1 MIPESFLLQLKQY
14 NSIEDVVSSYVKLQ
28 KKGRNLVGLCPFH
41 SEKTGSFFLYPQT
54 QSYYCF
60 GCGAGGDVI
69 TFIRQYLNLDYI
81 EALKFLAQRAN
92 IPFPEDGV
100 DDRASR
106 LRTRIL
112 ELNRETARFFHQ
124 CLTSP
129 NGKAAWDYLIRR
141 GRTPKIIRRFGLGW
155 APDDWDSLPNH
166 LKSKGF
172 TMEEMEAA
180 DLMVK
185 NRSGNGS
192 HVRFRNRVMFPIIDL
207 RGNVIAF
214 GGRALEDKGPKYL
227 NSGDTPVFKKSRN
240 LFALNFAKTS
250 KQPGLILAEGYMD
263 VIAIHQA
270 GFDNAVAT
278 LGTSLTEE
286 QARLLSQ
293 YTDQVIVAYDSD
305 GPGQAATK
313 RAINIFDQV
322 GVKVNVLTVTGAK
335 DPDEFI
341 QTYGPQRFQL
351 LLEGCSN
358 ALEFE
363 INKLRAKYD
372 LSLPDG
378 RVGFLKEFCRLLSGI
393 RNPVEQE
400 VYLAQISREL
410 QVAPEAIRAQMQNIS
425 RAKARTQRQ
434 KERSDTTIHIGE
446 LAAAKEDLER
456 RQNLRCAVAEEGIL
470 RCLLKNPDFLPQ
482 VEAALAPEDF
492 VTSQNREIYTAVRS
506 RIRSNQS
513 LELVLLSETLSPEAM
528 SRLSGLLASSP
539 AARCDAGELAD
550 YIAVLSQHRA
560 QKTDRE
566 VAQMDDAQLD
576 AYIKSLAA
584 KKK

>member
-1 MIPESFLLQLKQY
+1 
-14 NSIEDVVSSYVKLQ
+14 
-28 KKGRNLVGLCPFH
+28 
-41 SEKTGSFFLYPQT
+41 
-54 QSYYCF
+54 
-60 GCGAGGDVI
+60 
-69 TFIRQYLNLDYI
+69 
-81 EALKFLAQRAN
+81 
-92 IPFPEDGV
+92 
-100 DDRASR
+100 
-106 LRTRIL
+106 
-112 ELNRETARFFHQ
+112 
-124 CLTSP
+124 
-129 NGKAAWDYLIRR
+129 
-141 GRTPKIIRRFGLGW
+141 
-155 APDDWDSLPNH
+155 
-166 LKSKGF
+166 
-172 TMEEMEAA
+172 
-180 DLMVK
+180 
-185 NRSGNGS
+185 
-192 HVRFRNRVMFPIIDL
+192 
-207 RGNVIAF
+207 
-214 GGRALEDKGPKYL
+214 
-227 NSGDTPVFKKSRN
+227 
-240 LFALNFAKTS
+240 
-250 KQPGLILAEGYMD
+250 MD

-270 GFDNAVAT
+270 GFDNAIAT

-286 QARLLSQ
+286 QARLISQ

-341 QTYGPQRFQL
+341 KTYGPQRFQL

-363 INKLRAKYD
+363 INKLRAKFD
-372 LSLPDG
+372 LTLPDG
-378 RVGFLKEFCRLLSGI
+378 RVGFLKEFCRLLCGI

-410 QVAPEAIRAQMQNIS
+410 QVSPEAIRAQMQNIA

-482 VEAALAPEDF
+482 VVAALEPEDF

-506 RIRSNQS
+506 RIRSNQG

-528 SRLSGLLASSP
+528 SRLSGLLASAP
-539 AARCDAGELAD
+539 ASRCDAGELAD
-550 YIAVLSQHRA
+550 YILVLTQHRA

>member
-124 CLTSP
+124 CLISP
-129 NGKAAWDYLIRR
+129 GGKTAWDYLIQR
-141 GRTPKIIRRFGLGW
+141 GRTPKIIRRFGLGY
-155 APDDWDSLPNH
+155 APDDWNALPDY

-172 TMEEMEAA
+172 SLEEMEAA

-192 HVRFRNRVMFPIIDL
+192 HPRFRNRVMFPIIDL

-270 GFDNAVAT
+270 GFDNAIAT

-286 QARLLSQ
+286 QARLISQ
-293 YTDQVIVAYDSD
+293 YTEQVIVAYDSD

-341 QTYGPQRFQL
+341 KTYGPQRFQL

-363 INKLRAKYD
+363 INKLRAKFD

-378 RVGFLKEFCRLLSGI
+378 RVGFLKEFCRLLCGI

-410 QVAPEAIRAQMQNIS
+410 QVSPEAIRAQMQNIA

-482 VEAALAPEDF
+482 VEAALEPEDF

-506 RIRSNQS
+506 RIRSNQG

-528 SRLSGLLASSP
+528 SRLSGLLASAP
-539 AARCDAGELAD
+539 ASRCDAGELAD
-550 YIAVLSQHRA
+550 YILVLTQHRA